1 MRLSFHWR
9 KQLPGRRQESGY
21 VLLTMFLFLAL
32 LVIAASAALPSLA
45 FQLRRDREEELVHR
59 GVQYS
64 RAIRRYVKKNGRF
77 PGRVE
82 DLLNTNNVRYL
93 RKKYEDPI
101 TGKDFKLV
109 HVGEVQLTGG
119 AGLMG
124 ATPAASMAQPPGE
137 FAPRD
142 TGEDTPDNTLNPGQD
157 QANGPNKPNPTS
169 PSGQMGISSG
179 GLGGQ
184 VFGGGPIIGVVSTS
198 KAESI
203 RQFDNK
209 NRYNKWYFIYD
220 PTMDRGGAITGPY
233 QPMKGMFPQTGI
245 QPQQGGNRGSF
256 PGLGGQNNN
265 SLSPTQNQPAPP
277 AQTPSDQ

>member
-1 MRLSFHWR
+1 MRLSSDWR
-9 KQLPGRRQESGY
+9 KAQPGRKQEGGY
-21 VLLTMFLFLAL
+21 ILLTMFLFLAL
-32 LVIAASAALPSLA
+32 LVIAASAILPSLA
-45 FQLRRDREEELVHR
+45 FQVRRDREEEMIHR

-77 PGRVE
+77 PARVE

-93 RKKYEDPI
+93 RKQYKDPI

-119 AGLMG
+119 PGLMG
-124 ATPAASMAQPPGE
+124 ATPAANMAQPPGE

-142 TGEDTPDNTLNPGQD
+142 TGEDTPDNTLNPTGD
-157 QANGPNKPNPTS
+157 QNSNSNKPKS
-169 PSGQMGISSG
+169 PPPGGQMGISSS

-184 VFGGGPIIGVVSTS
+184 VFSGGPIIGVVSTS

-209 NRYNKWYFIYD
+209 NHYNKWYFIYD

-233 QPMKGMFPQTGI
+233 QPMKGMFPQTGVM
-245 QPQQGGNRGSF
+245 QQQNRNSGSF